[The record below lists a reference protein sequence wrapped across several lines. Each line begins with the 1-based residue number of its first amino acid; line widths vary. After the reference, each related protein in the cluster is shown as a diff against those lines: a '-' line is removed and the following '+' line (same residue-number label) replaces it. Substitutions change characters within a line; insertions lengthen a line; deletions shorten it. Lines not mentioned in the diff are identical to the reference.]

1 MTSEVLPSKILPI
14 GAITAKHSIVA
25 SMLTALARRVR
36 PLIAAREHRHQLLR
50 LAHGDDH
57 LLADIGV
64 TRQDIDTAL
73 SVPFWRDPTRELAR
87 RFTEP
92 KSDRQCPGAREVAH
106 GNGHAVMTSPEMIL
120 AACNRR
126 RLPLTQIYFAGG

>member
-1 MTSEVLPSKILPI
+1 MTSEVLPSKIPPI
-14 GAITAKHSIVA
+14 GATTAKHSIVA

-36 PLIAAREHRHQLLR
+36 LLIAAREHRHQLLR
-50 LAHGDDH
+50 VAQSDDH

-73 SVPFWRDPTRELAR
+73 SAPFWRDPTRELAHR
-87 RFTEP
+87 LTEP
-92 KSDRQCPGAREVAH
+92 KSDRQRPRGREVAH
-106 GNGHAVMTSPEMIL
+106 GNGQVVMTSPEMIL

-126 RLPLTQIYFAGG
+126 RLPLAPIYFAGR